1 MSLPKIIDN
10 KRKILAEVL
19 KQLVSEYN
27 EISIATGYWD
37 IHGIKEFLDSFKNY
51 KKIRLLI
58 GRELLIPRHKLN
70 RPEPDYPDRDIFQ
83 DLEALSPDKELIS
96 SIKAIKELIEKDI
109 LEVRVYRQS
118 FLHAKSYIFGNFES
132 SKAIGIIGSSNFTGN
147 GLNSNTELN
156 ALEADER
163 VVLYAPKN
171 QAQETGHLFWFNELW
186 EDEKTE
192 NWTGRFTELLEQ
204 SPVGDV
210 LFSPYETYIKTLYEL
225 YQEELEDEPISD
237 SKNAAYELLEFQ
249 KKNIQQLLRK
259 LKNIEPLCYQ
269 TQ

>member
-10 KRKILAEVL
+10 KRKILADVL

-37 IHGIKEFLDSFKNY
+37 IHGIKEFLDSFKSY

-132 SKAIGIIGSSNFTGN
+132 SRAIGIIGSSNFTGN

-163 VVLYAPKN
+163 LVLYAPKN
-171 QAQETGHLFWFNELW
+171 QAQETGYLFWFNELW
-186 EDEKTE
+186 EDEKQYYRHPQYPSQGIGGETGHYTQIINKNVTE
-192 NWTGRFTELLEQ
+192 IGCACANCNGSKLCVCRYDPIQLGNQ
-204 SPVGDV
+204 Y
-210 LFSPYETYIKTLYEL
+210 PY
-225 YQEELEDEPISD
+225 
-237 SKNAAYELLEFQ
+237 
-249 KKNIQQLLRK
+249 
-259 LKNIEPLCYQ
+259 
-269 TQ
+269 